1 MKKYKVDIT
10 LGGVRDTVYTFEWKS
25 EKDAIRFAVGI
36 MKLQYNKLTEDGW
49 FVYSVK
55 AIE

>member
-10 LGGVRDTVYTFEWKS
+10 LGGIRDTVYTFEKKS

-36 MKLQYNKLTEDGW
+36 MKLRYNKLTEDGW
-49 FVYSVK
+49 FVYT
-55 AIE
+55 IEEIA